1 MKPPIRLIGPFDNK
15 GPNMVR
21 GIHLEGL
28 CVVGH
33 IGPLAR
39 RGYDGLADGIV
50 RAIPQNVAGRN
61 VVEPEFPGE
70 RCRTG
75 RRLERD
81 RVTP

>member
-1 MKPPIRLIGPFDNK
+1 MKLPIRLIGRLDNK
-15 GPNMVR
+15 GRNVVK

-28 CVVGH
+28 CVVGQ
-33 IGPLAR
+33 IGPLAHR
-39 RGYDGLADGIV
+39 CYDGLADGMM
-50 RAIPQNVAGRN
+50 RAVTQNVAGRN

-81 RVTP
+81 RMTP